1 MTRGNGPPGL
11 AKPGWDVIVTLD
23 PRGTEKKGGFM
34 NHRSWL
40 KAFALVAVLSIVA
53 AACSNDTTGNNTSNG
68 GVDCATVEF
77 GCVEV
82 GADEAINLGAA
93 QVISGA
99 DSTLGQ
105 DQVNAINLALDHLD
119 NKFDQKNGTLLDHP
133 VKLTVED
140 ELCSAEGGQTAG
152 TALAADSSIVA
163 VIGTSCSSAALGV
176 ADKLLGDKG
185 ILLISGSNTSPALTD
200 PKLHNPFYART
211 AHNDRIQGAIVA
223 EFALDAEQLGAKTAA
238 TIADESPYTQGLV
251 GAFEANFEAG
261 GGTLTGSEQVNSE
274 DTDFKPVLRSLAEQ
288 KPDVL
293 YFPIFVAA
301 CTLVIKQAAEI
312 MPDTTLIVSDGCL
325 SSDTL
330 KNAGKA
336 ADGVWASSP
345 DLSAFQ
351 TNEFY
356 SGEFIPAY
364 KAAFGSDP
372 LSVFHAHAY
381 DATNVVFEA
390 IKKVAI
396 DNGDGSLSIP
406 RQALRDEV
414 FATSGYQGVT
424 GTITC
429 LPTGDCATDVKIGL
443 FLGPGWPV
451 EGGKGDT
458 SAKYTDTKSLDD
470 VL

>member
-1 MTRGNGPPGL
+1 M
-11 AKPGWDVIVTLD
+11 K
-23 PRGTEKKGGFM
+23 
-34 NHRSWL
+34 HRVWFRAL
-40 KAFALVAVLSIVA
+40 ALVAVLTVVA
-53 AACSNDTTGNNTSNG
+53 TACADDGGDGSTGDG
-68 GVDCATVEF
+68 DVDCATVEF

-82 GADEAINLGAA
+82 GADEPINLGVA

-99 DSTLGQ
+99 DASLGQ
-105 DQVNAINLALDHLD
+105 DQVNGIELAVDHLD
-119 NKFDQKNGTLLDHP
+119 GAFDQTDGTLLDHP
-133 VKLTVED
+133 VELTVED

-152 TALAADSSIVA
+152 TALAADTSIVA
-163 VIGTSCSSAALGV
+163 VVGTSCSSAALGV
-176 ADKLLGDKG
+176 ADTILGDKG
-185 ILLISGSNTSPALTD
+185 IVLISGSNTSPALTD
-200 PKLHNPFYART
+200 PELHNPFYART

-223 EFALDAEQLGAKTAA
+223 EFSLGDDVGAKTAA

-274 DTDFKPVLRSLAEQ
+274 DTDFKPVLRSLAEGD
-288 KPDVL
+288 PDVL

-301 CTLVIKQAAEI
+301 CTLVMRQAADI

-330 KNAGKA
+330 KNAGPA

-351 TNEFY
+351 ANEFY

-364 KAAFGSDP
+364 QEAFGSDP

-381 DATNVVFEA
+381 DAANVVFEA
-390 IKKVAI
+390 IKEVAI

-406 RQALRDEV
+406 RQALRDAI
-414 FATSGYQGVT
+414 FATNGYQGVT

-429 LPTGDCATDVKIGL
+429 LDTGDCATDVTIGL

-458 SAKYTDTKSLDD
+458 TAKYTDVKSLDD

>member
-1 MTRGNGPPGL
+1 MKHRIWFKALALGAVLTIVATACASDDGNGS
-11 AKPGWDVIVTLD
+11 T
-23 PRGTEKKGGFM
+23 GGG
-34 NHRSWL
+34 
-40 KAFALVAVLSIVA
+40 
-53 AACSNDTTGNNTSNG
+53 D
-68 GVDCATVEF
+68 VDCATVEF

-82 GADEAINLGAA
+82 GADEPINLGAA

-99 DSTLGQ
+99 DASLGQ
-105 DQVNAINLALDHLD
+105 DQVNAIELAIDHLD
-119 NKFDQKNGTLLDHP
+119 GEFDQKDGTLLDHP
-133 VKLTVED
+133 VELTTED
-140 ELCSAEGGQTAG
+140 ELCSADGGQTAG
-152 TALAADSSIVA
+152 QALAADTSIVA
-163 VIGTSCSSAALGV
+163 VVGTSCSSAALGV
-176 ADKLLGDKG
+176 ADTILGDKG

-200 PKLHNPFYART
+200 PALHNPFYART

-223 EFALDAEQLGAKTAA
+223 EFSLKADQLGAQTAA

-251 GAFEANFEAG
+251 GAFEANFEDG
-261 GGTLTGSEQVNSE
+261 GGTLTGSEQVDSE
-274 DTDFKPVLRSLAEQ
+274 DTDFKPVLRSLAEGH
-288 KPDVL
+288 PDVL

-301 CTLVIKQAAEI
+301 CTLVMRQAADI

-330 KNAGKA
+330 KNAGPA

-351 TNEFY
+351 TNAFY
-356 SGEFIPAY
+356 SDEFIPAY
-364 KAAFGSDP
+364 QAAFGSDP

-406 RQALRDEV
+406 RQALRDAV
-414 FATSGYQGVT
+414 FATKDYQGVT

-429 LPTGDCATDVKIGL
+429 LPTGDCATDVTIGL

-458 SAKYTDTKSLDD
+458 TAKYTDTKSLDE

>member
-1 MTRGNGPPGL
+1 M
-11 AKPGWDVIVTLD
+11 K
-23 PRGTEKKGGFM
+23 
-34 NHRSWL
+34 HRSWVTTL
-40 KAFALVAVLSIVA
+40 AVVTVMAIVA
-53 AACSNDTTGNNTSNG
+53 ASCADDTEGGGGGDGDG

-82 GADEAINLGAA
+82 GADEPINLGTA

-99 DSTLGQ
+99 DAVLGQ
-105 DQVNAINLALDHLD
+105 DQVNAIELAVDHLD
-119 NKFDQKNGTLLDHP
+119 GTFDQTDGTLLDHP
-133 VKLTVED
+133 VSLTVED

-152 TALAADSSIVA
+152 TALAADTSIVA
-163 VIGTSCSSAALGV
+163 VIGTSCSSSALGV
-176 ADKLLGDKG
+176 ADQILGDKG
-185 ILLISGSNTSPALTD
+185 ILLFSGSNTSPALTD
-200 PKLHNPFYART
+200 PALHNEFYART

-223 EFALDAEQLGAKTAA
+223 EFSLGDDVGAQSAA

-251 GAFEANFEAG
+251 AAFEANFEAG

-274 DTDFKPVLRSLAEQ
+274 DTDFKAPLRSLAEGN
-288 KPDVL
+288 PDIL

-301 CTLVIKQAAEI
+301 CTLIMKQAADI
-312 MPDTTLIVSDGCL
+312 MPDATLIVSDGCL

-330 KNAGKA
+330 KNAGPA
-336 ADGVWASSP
+336 ADGVGASAP

-356 SGEFIPAY
+356 SGEFVPAY
-364 KAAFGSDP
+364 QETFGSDP
-372 LSVFHAHAY
+372 LSVFHAHSY
-381 DATNVVFEA
+381 DAANVAFEA
-390 IKKVAI
+390 IEEVAI

-406 RQALRDEV
+406 RQALRDAV
-414 FATSGYQGVT
+414 FATEGYQGIT

-429 LPTGDCATDVKIGL
+429 LPTGDCATDVTIGM

-451 EGGKGDT
+451 EGGTGDT
-458 SAKYTDTKSLDD
+458 SAQYTDTKSLDD

>member
-1 MTRGNGPPGL
+1 MKHRRWFKGL
-11 AKPGWDVIVTLD
+11 G
-23 PRGTEKKGGFM
+23 
-34 NHRSWL
+34 
-40 KAFALVAVLSIVA
+40 LVAVLSIVA
-53 AACSNDTTGNNTSNG
+53 AACASDNEPGGGNG
-68 GVDCATVEF
+68 GGIDCATVEF

-99 DSTLGQ
+99 DATLGQ
-105 DQVNAINLALDHLD
+105 DQVNALELAIDHLD
-119 NKFDQKNGTLLDHP
+119 GKFDQTDGTLLDHP
-133 VKLTVED
+133 VNLTTED

-152 TALAADSSIVA
+152 QALAADDSIVA

-176 ADKLLGDKG
+176 ADTILGDKG

-200 PKLHNPFYART
+200 PSLHNPFYART

-223 EFALDAEQLGAKTAA
+223 EFALDGEQLGAKTAA

-261 GGTLTGSEQVNSE
+261 GGTLTGSEQVDSE
-274 DTDFKPVLRSLAEQ
+274 DTDFKPVLTSLAAQ

-301 CTLVIKQAAEI
+301 CTLIIKQAAEI

-364 KAAFGSDP
+364 KEAFGSDP

-381 DATNVVFEA
+381 DAANVVFEA
-390 IKKVAI
+390 IEKVAI

-406 RQALRDEV
+406 RQALRDAV
-414 FATSGYQGVT
+414 FDTKGYQGVT

-429 LPTGDCATDVKIGL
+429 LPTGDCATDVTIGM

-458 SAKYTDTKSLDD
+458 TAKYTDTKSLDD

>member
-1 MTRGNGPPGL
+1 MKHRIWFKAL
-11 AKPGWDVIVTLD
+11 ALG
-23 PRGTEKKGGFM
+23 
-34 NHRSWL
+34 
-40 KAFALVAVLSIVA
+40 AVLTIVA
-53 AACSNDTTGNNTSNG
+53 TACASDDDGGNTGG
-68 GVDCATVEF
+68 GGIDCATVEF

-82 GADEAINLGAA
+82 GADEPINLGAA

-99 DSTLGQ
+99 DATLGQ
-105 DQVNAINLALDHLD
+105 DQVNGLELAIDHLD
-119 NKFDQKNGTLLDHP
+119 GEFDQTDGTLLDHP
-133 VKLTVED
+133 VELTTED
-140 ELCSAEGGQTAG
+140 ELCSADGGQTAG
-152 TALAADSSIVA
+152 TALAADTSIVA
-163 VIGTSCSSAALGV
+163 VVGTSCSSAALGV
-176 ADKLLGDKG
+176 ADTILGDKG

-200 PKLHNPFYART
+200 PELHNPFYART

-223 EFALDAEQLGAKTAA
+223 EFSLDPEQLGAATAA

-251 GAFEANFEAG
+251 GAFEANFEEG
-261 GGTLTGSEQVNSE
+261 GGTLTGSEQVDSE
-274 DTDFKPVLRSLAEQ
+274 DTDFKPVLRSLAEGN
-288 KPDVL
+288 PDVL

-301 CTLVIKQAAEI
+301 CTLVMRQAADI

-330 KNAGKA
+330 KNAGPA

-351 TNEFY
+351 TNAFY
-356 SGEFIPAY
+356 ADEFIPAY
-364 KAAFGSDP
+364 QAAFGSDP

-381 DATNVVFEA
+381 DAANVVFEA

-406 RQALRDEV
+406 RQALRDAV
-414 FATSGYQGVT
+414 FATNGYQGVT

-429 LPTGDCATDVKIGL
+429 LDTGDCATDVTIGL

-451 EGGKGDT
+451 EGGTGDT
-458 SAKYTDTKSLDD
+458 SAQYTDTKSLSD
-470 VL
+470 VI